1 MKYVETRDDTCNELK
16 FFYTVNFINMKIFIK
31 IYVKKE
37 LKPFCKNS
45 IFEKLLNRLT
55 TEHIFSANIRLVKQI
70 GGCLMGGA
78 ISVVLSDICLC
89 KMKEDVMAPS
99 KPLFYKGYVHDTKK
113 KWNWWTLQ
121 CIEVVP
127 PKYKTDLRIGFSQVP
142 WYRDYS
148 K

>member
-99 KPLFYKGYVHDTKK
+99 KPLFYKRYMHDTKK
-113 KWNWWTLQ
+113 IMKLMNFTMH
-121 CIEVVP
+121 
-127 PKYKTDLRIGFSQVP
+127 
-142 WYRDYS
+142 
-148 K
+148 